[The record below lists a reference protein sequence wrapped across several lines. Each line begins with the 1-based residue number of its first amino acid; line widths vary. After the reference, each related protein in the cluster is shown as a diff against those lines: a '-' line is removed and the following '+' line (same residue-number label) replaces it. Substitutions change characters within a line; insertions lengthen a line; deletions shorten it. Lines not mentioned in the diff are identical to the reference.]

1 MRYNHIEVIDMQK
14 TATLN
19 LRVDPD
25 VKSSAEDVLS
35 QLGLPMST
43 AIDLFLRQ
51 VARTRSIP
59 FPIALASAPQR
70 VDASMMSADQ
80 IRTVLADGV
89 ADVDR
94 NGSVDAPSAFDRFRA
109 EHGFSQV

>member
-1 MRYNHIEVIDMQK
+1 MQK

-25 VKSSAEDVLS
+25 VKSGAEDVLS

-59 FPIALASAPQR
+59 FPITLASAPQR
-70 VDASMMSADQ
+70 VDTSLMSADQ
-80 IRTVLADGV
+80 IRTALAEGV

-94 NGSVDAPSAFDRFRA
+94 NGSVDVGAAFNHFRA
-109 EHGFSQV
+109 DHGFGKV